1 MESMLA
7 LDDLQMN
14 IAQQQFTTQ
23 IRFLPPQAKAALALG
38 SWPSGDTLLAIFEWS
53 DVFAIILWTVFR
65 IWKTCPNMVVSIVV
79 DRENDDEEEDEAT
92 RPLTVAAVA
101 STRSSSSTMT
111 TYQTAAAFTLP
122 CLLSISFGIAIFVL
136 VVTFVCMDYSKGLQF
151 ISDGW
156 EQ

>member
-1 MESMLA
+1 MLA

-23 IRFLPPQAKAALALG
+23 IRFLPPQATAALALG

-79 DRENDDEEEDEAT
+79 DRENDDEEDEVT